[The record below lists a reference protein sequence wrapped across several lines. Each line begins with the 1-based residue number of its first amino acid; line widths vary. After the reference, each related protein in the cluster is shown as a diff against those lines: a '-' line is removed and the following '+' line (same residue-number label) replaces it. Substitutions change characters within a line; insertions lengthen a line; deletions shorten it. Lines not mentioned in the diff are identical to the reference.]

1 MSATEAMIAV
11 RRRDSDERRGR
22 VTQAIEAM
30 LAEGSPITFTAVA
43 RRAHVS
49 TWLVHADGVRGAV
62 EQARNQQR
70 AEPVTAS
77 PPGRT
82 VNHASLHTDLALA
95 REDIKRLR
103 AQVGELR
110 DKLRRALGDQLD
122 NLTRTDLQARVD
134 ELLDHN
140 TRLLAETHQLHSSNN
155 LLTARVAESE
165 DDLAAART
173 SLRRMIRAENS
184 PA

>member
-1 MSATEAMIAV
+1 VIEHADTCLTEP
-11 RRRDSDERRGR
+11 
-22 VTQAIEAM
+22 VT
-30 LAEGSPITFTAVA
+30 ITFTTAA

-62 EQARNQQR
+62 EQARQQR

-77 PPGRT
+77 PPART
-82 VNHASLHTDLALA
+82 VNQASLHTDLALA
-95 REDIKRLR
+95 RDEIKRLR
-103 AQVGELR
+103 TQVEELR
-110 DKLRRALGDQLD
+110 DKLRRSLGDQLD
-122 NLTRTDLQARVD
+122 NLARTDLQARVD

-140 TRLLAETHQLHSSNN
+140 TRLFAETHQLRGSND